1 MNFVSSEYPQIDDYI
16 LNDLKIEP
24 EDYNFFSDFLNAVE
38 AEFDKQMSSAVL
50 ESANSIWQSR
60 EELEELEEEQQ
71 KELERQLE
79 REEAERE
86 REIQREIERE
96 KPKEIKLTKTQE
108 TDIKNVIQNEDLTKR
123 EVSIRTLEIV
133 NKPFSLQQFY
143 DEAGMV
149 QSTARRE
156 LGQAVKRGEIERV
169 SRGVYRRL

>member
-1 MNFVSSEYPQIDDYI
+1 MTYEDMADWLYYNLDPNDYTSFKDFYKGVAEEFGINDELARNIALPFWEQIE
-16 LNDLKIEP
+16 EP
-24 EDYNFFSDFLNAVE
+24 
-38 AEFDKQMSSAVL
+38 K
-50 ESANSIWQSR
+50 
-60 EELEELEEEQQ
+60 
-71 KELERQLE
+71 
-79 REEAERE
+79 
-86 REIQREIERE
+86 E
-96 KPKEIKLTKTQE
+96 KPKPKPKEVKLTKTQE

-143 DEAGMV
+143 DKTGMV